1 MMATKRTNPYTGRR
15 VTATIIDYTFIFGF
29 TFWYIFTFG
38 NQDTEGTYTVS
49 GLPALVPMVV
59 WFLYLVVPEKLFSST
74 LGHRLCGLKI
84 ISLSGNELGFGQV
97 IKRRI
102 ADALEITW
110 CFGLIAFILVKNTE
124 FQQRLGD
131 LWAKTQVVDRN
142 EPAYIPDFE
151 FEQPTATI

>member
-1 MMATKRTNPYTGRR
+1 
-15 VTATIIDYTFIFGF
+15 
-29 TFWYIFTFG
+29 
-38 NQDTEGTYTVS
+38 
-49 GLPALVPMVV
+49 
-59 WFLYLVVPEKLFSST
+59 
-74 LGHRLCGLKI
+74 
-84 ISLSGNELGFGQV
+84 LSGNELGFGQV